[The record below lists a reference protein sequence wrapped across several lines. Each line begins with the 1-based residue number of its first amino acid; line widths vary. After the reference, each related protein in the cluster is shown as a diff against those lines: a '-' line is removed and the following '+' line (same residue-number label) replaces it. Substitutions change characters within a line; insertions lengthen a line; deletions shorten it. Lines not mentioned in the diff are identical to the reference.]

1 MNLTDEY
8 LAPKLTSKNLDIYV
22 VRKSI
27 LSALQQILP
36 NFSGTLLDIGC
47 GYMPYKPLLLNSPSK
62 VDNYIGLD
70 IANNI
75 YMKPD
80 LEWDGNNIPL
90 PDSSIDCIGNRS
102 IRTLSRPRNC
112 DERDLSC
119 S

>member
-36 NFSGTLLDIGC
+36 NFSGTLLDVGC
-47 GYMPYKPLLLNSPSK
+47 GYMPYKSLVLESPSRVK
-62 VDNYIGLD
+62 KYIGLD
-70 IANNI
+70 LADNI